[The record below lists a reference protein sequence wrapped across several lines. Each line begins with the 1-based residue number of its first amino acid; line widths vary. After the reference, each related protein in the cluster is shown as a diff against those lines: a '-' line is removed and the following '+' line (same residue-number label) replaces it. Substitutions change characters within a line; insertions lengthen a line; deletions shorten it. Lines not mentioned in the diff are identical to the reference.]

1 MRGRLMN
8 SPRSKMG
15 YGGHRWHISTVGLY
29 GVRAGGSPPSQVPE
43 VALAKTSDLYVP
55 YVPPVTD
62 PGVLGMSP
70 QHVRIIDLMLGDHG
84 FIPSRTTPHGP
95 PNPVGAAVSFT
106 CSPSDLPSHGA
117 RSLMC
122 HRATISKPTSI
133 IMPEFRLW
141 FFGLTS
147 KSYWRLPNDHA

>member
-1 MRGRLMN
+1 MN

-84 FIPSRTTPHGP
+84 FIPSRTTASRPAKPRRGGRELHLQ
-95 PNPVGAAVSFT
+95 PVRPTLAWGSVIDVSPRHNIQAHLNNYAGISIVVFW
-106 CSPSDLPSHGA
+106 SHIKK
-117 RSLMC
+117 LLEI
-122 HRATISKPTSI
+122 TK
-133 IMPEFRLW
+133 
-141 FFGLTS
+141 
-147 KSYWRLPNDHA
+147 